1 MEKEIT
7 LDAKVESIETLTA
20 FVEDFLESSGG
31 SPKSIMQISVAL
43 DEIVSNIVNYSGT
56 KDYTVKVS
64 LEQDSLVASVTFID
78 KGVPY
83 DPLKKDDPD
92 TTLSAEEREIGGLG
106 IFLVKKTMDDM
117 RYFRDGDKNILVLKK
132 HL

>member
-117 RYFRDGDKNILVLKK
+117 QYFREGDKNILILKK

>member
-1 MEKEIT
+1 MVKEIT

-20 FVEDFLESSGG
+20 FVEEFLESSGG
-31 SPKSIMQISVAL
+31 SVKSIMQISVAL
-43 DEIVSNIVNYSGT
+43 DEIVSNIVNYSGA
-56 KDYTVKVS
+56 KDYTVKVA

-106 IFLVKKTMDDM
+106 IFLVKKTMDDVQYS
-117 RYFRDGDKNILVLKK
+117 REGDKNVLVLKK

>member
-31 SPKSIMQISVAL
+31 SMKAITQVCISL
-43 DEIVSNIVNYSGT
+43 DEVVSNIVKYSGAQSF
-56 KDYTVKVS
+56 TVKVA

-78 KGVPY
+78 NGVAY
-83 DPLKKDDPD
+83 DPLQKEDPD
-92 TTLSAEEREIGGLG
+92 TTLSAEDREIGGLG
-106 IFLVKKTMDDM
+106 IFLVKKTMDEV
-117 RYFRDGDKNILVLKK
+117 RYSREGEKNVLVLKK

>member
-20 FVEDFLESSGG
+20 FVEDFLASSGG
-31 SPKSIMQISVAL
+31 SSKSIMQISVAL

-56 KDYTVKVS
+56 KDYTVKVT

-78 KGVPY
+78 NGIPY
-83 DPLKKDDPD
+83 DPLKKEDPD
-92 TTLSAEEREIGGLG
+92 TTLSAEDRKVGGLG

-117 RYFRDGDKNILVLKK
+117 QYFREGDKNILILKK

>member
-43 DEIVSNIVNYSGT
+43 DEIVSNIVNYSGA
-56 KDYTVKVS
+56 KDYTVKVA

-78 KGVPY
+78 KGIPY

-92 TTLSAEEREIGGLG
+92 TTLSAEDRQIGGLG

-117 RYFRDGDKNILVLKK
+117 QYFRDGDKNVLVLKK
-132 HL
+132 KL